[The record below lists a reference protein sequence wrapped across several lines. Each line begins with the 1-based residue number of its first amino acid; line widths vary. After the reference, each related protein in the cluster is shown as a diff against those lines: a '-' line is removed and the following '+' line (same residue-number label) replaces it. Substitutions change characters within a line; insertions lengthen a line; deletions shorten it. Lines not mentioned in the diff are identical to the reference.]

1 MSRVRDVL
9 QVKGSEVLALPPGTP
24 VQRVAQRMRIDHI
37 GAFVVSSRVG
47 QLDGIVT
54 ERDIVFA
61 IARHGAGALDLPV
74 SAVMSKAPSTCS
86 PDDSVRSVMA
96 EMTRERVRHLPVV
109 EDGMLRGIISIGD
122 VVKASIDD
130 ADLENNVMRDAYL
143 VNRAR
148 LADTG

>member
-9 QVKGSEVLALPPGTP
+9 QAKGSEVVSVPPATP

-47 QLDGIVT
+47 QLDGLVS

-74 SAVMSKAPSTCS
+74 SAVMTKALSTCS
-86 PDDSVRSVMA
+86 PDDSVRAVMA
-96 EMTRERVRHLPVV
+96 DMTRERVRHLPVV
-109 EDGMLRGIISIGD
+109 EHGVLRGIISIGD

>member
-9 QVKGSEVLALPPGTP
+9 QAKGSEVLSVPPATP

-47 QLDGIVT
+47 QLDGLVS

-74 SAVMSKAPSTCS
+74 SAVMTKALSTCS
-86 PDDSVRSVMA
+86 PDDSVRAVMA

-148 LADTG
+148 LAETG

>member
-9 QVKGSEVLALPPGTP
+9 RVKGSEVLTVPPGTP
-24 VQRVAQRMRIDHI
+24 VQRVAQRMRTDHI
-37 GAFVVSSRVG
+37 GAFIVSSRIG
-47 QLDGIVT
+47 QLDGLVT
-54 ERDIVFA
+54 ERDIVFG

-86 PDDSVRSVMA
+86 PDDSVRAVMA

-148 LADTG
+148 LAETG

>member
-1 MSRVRDVL
+1 MSRVREVL
-9 QVKGSEVLALPPGTP
+9 QVKGSEVLTIPPATP
-24 VQRVAQRMRIDHI
+24 VMRVAQRMRSDHI

-47 QLDGIVT
+47 QLEGLVT

-74 SAVMSKAPSTCS
+74 SAVMSKAPTTCG
-86 PDDSVRSVMA
+86 PDDTVRAVMG

-109 EDGMLRGIISIGD
+109 EDGVLRGIISIGD

-148 LADTG
+148 LAETG

>member
-9 QVKGSEVLALPPGTP
+9 REKGSEVHTVPPATP
-24 VQRVAQRMRIDHI
+24 VMRVVQRMRTDQI
-37 GAFVVSSRVG
+37 GAYVVSSRVG

-54 ERDIVFA
+54 ERDILYA
-61 IARHGAGALDLPV
+61 IGRRGPGALELPV
-74 SAVMSKAPSTCS
+74 SAVMSRAPLTCS
-86 PDDSVRSVMA
+86 PDDTVRSVMA

-109 EDGMLRGIISIGD
+109 DHGQLRGMISIGD

-130 ADLENNVMRDAYL
+130 ADLETNVMRDAYL
-143 VNRAR
+143 TGRAR

>member
-9 QVKGSEVLALPPGTP
+9 NVKGSEVLTVPPGTP

-47 QLDGIVT
+47 QLDGLVT
-54 ERDIVFA
+54 ERDIVLA
-61 IARHGAGALDLPV
+61 VARHGAGALDLPV

-86 PDDSVRSVMA
+86 PDDSVRAVMA

-109 EDGMLRGIISIGD
+109 EHGALRGIISIGD

-148 LADTG
+148 LAETG

>member
-9 QVKGSEVLALPPGTP
+9 QVKGSEVLTVPPATP
-24 VQRVAQRMRIDHI
+24 VVRVAQRMRTDHI

-47 QLDGIVT
+47 HLDGLVT

-61 IARHGAGALDLPV
+61 IARHGSGALELPV

-86 PDDSVRSVMA
+86 PDDTVRTVMA

-109 EDGMLRGIISIGD
+109 EQGVLRGIISIGD

-130 ADLENNVMRDAYL
+130 ADLEAGVMRDAYL
-143 VNRAR
+143 ANRSR
-148 LADTG
+148 LAETS